1 MSGLKEKG
9 MIYMTNA
16 MIIEL
21 YKTENG
27 IKCPLHTY
35 SKWKS
40 LGYQVKKGEKS
51 EHRITIWKGCTKK
64 VHDEESN
71 VEIVSSK
78 VIMKTACFFTIHQV
92 EKI

>member
-1 MSGLKEKG
+1 
-9 MIYMTNA
+9 MTNA

-21 YKTENG
+21 YKAENG

-35 SKWKS
+35 AKWKS

-64 VHDEESN
+64 THDEESN

-78 VIMKTACFFTIHQV
+78 VIMKTACFFTMNQV
-92 EKI
+92 EKIENPLMSR